1 MADKIARDIDV
12 LLIAGVLPAID
23 EKLAATYT
31 VHRHK
36 ADAVP
41 PDVAAKVRAVV
52 TTGNMPAALFDALP
66 KLEIIS
72 SVSVGYD
79 GIDVASAGAKNIP
92 VTNTP
97 DVLNDDVAD
106 LAIALMVMAS
116 RRLAAADKFVRDGKW
131 PNGSMP
137 LARKAS
143 AKRLGIVGLGRIGK
157 DIARRAEAMGMA
169 ISYTN
174 RRPVADCAYTFVPNL
189 LDLARANDFLIVI
202 ASAGP
207 DATKMIN
214 REVLE
219 ALGPDGILVNVS
231 RGRVVD
237 EAALIEALQSG
248 RLGGAGLDVF
258 EDEPRVPAA
267 LLAMDNVA
275 LTPHVGSATIETR
288 AAMGQLALDNLA
300 AWFAGKPLLT
310 EVPETQTARAAR

>member
-1 MADKIARDIDV
+1 MADKIDV
-12 LLIAGVLPAID
+12 LLIAGLLPAID
-23 EKLAATYT
+23 EKLSATYT

-41 PDVAAKVRAVV
+41 PDVAAKVRALV

-79 GIDVASAGAKNIP
+79 GIDVTKAGAKKIP

-116 RRLAAADKFVRDGKW
+116 RRFPAADKYVRDGKW
-131 PNGSMP
+131 LKGSMP
-137 LARKAS
+137 LTRKAS
-143 AKRLGIVGLGRIGK
+143 RKRLGIVGLGRIGK
-157 DIARRAEAMGMA
+157 DIARRAEAMDMT

-174 RRPVADCAYTFVPNL
+174 RRPVEGSPYKFVPSL
-189 LDLARANDFLIVI
+189 LELARDNDFLIVI

-214 REVLE
+214 KDVLE

-237 EAALIEALQSG
+237 EAALVEALKSG
-248 RLGGAGLDVF
+248 KLGGAGLDVF
-258 EDEPRVPAA
+258 EDEPRVPAE

-275 LTPHVGSATIETR
+275 LTPHVGSATVETR

-310 EVPETQTARAAR
+310 EVPETQTARDAK

>member
-1 MADKIARDIDV
+1 MADKIDV
-12 LLIAGVLPAID
+12 LLIAGLLPAID
-23 EKLAATYT
+23 EKLSTTYT

-36 ADAVP
+36 PDAVP

-52 TTGNMPAALFDALP
+52 TTGNMPPSLFDTLP

-79 GIDVASAGAKNIP
+79 GIDVTMAAAKKIP

-116 RRLAAADKFVRDGKW
+116 RRLAAADRYVRDGKW
-131 PNGSMP
+131 LAGAMP
-137 LARKAS
+137 LTRKAS
-143 AKRLGIVGLGRIGK
+143 RKKLGIVGLGRIGK
-157 DIARRAEAMGMA
+157 DIARRAEAMGMT

-174 RRPVADCAYTFVPNL
+174 RRAVADSPYSFIPSL
-189 LDLARANDFLIVI
+189 IGLAKENDFLVVI

-214 REVLE
+214 KDVLE

-237 EAALIEALQSG
+237 EVALVEALQSG
-248 RLGGAGLDVF
+248 KLGGAGLDVF

-267 LLAMDNVA
+267 LLAMENVA
-275 LTPHVGSATIETR
+275 LTPHIGSATIETR

-300 AWFAGKPLLT
+300 AWFAGQPLLT
-310 EVPETQTARAAR
+310 EVSETQTARVAR